1 MAQQIEHQQMTDEQL
16 TNMFIE
22 VQQSIE
28 DMFDRLETNPNTQ
41 IRSMHLIRVNNENEE
56 RTEFVRSEVER
67 DDTEFVRRDFYR
79 TYITQQTAEDNW
91 VYFFRDD
98 ENEVT
103 LNIFSNLYVNDA
115 NQIFDTEQLLR
126 QIGIYIFRFPF
137 FYNNN
142 RQIYDN
148 INRKM
153 LLIHYNTL
161 DYDKAFDEYYR
172 ETYDNY

>member
-1 MAQQIEHQQMTDEQL
+1 MAQQIEHQEMTEEQISNL
-16 TNMFIE
+16 FND

-28 DMFDRLETNPNTQ
+28 EMYDRLDTNPNTLL
-41 IRSMHLIRVNNENEE
+41 RSMHLIRVNNENEE

-126 QIGIYIFRFPF
+126 QIGRYIFSFPIL
-137 FYNNN
+137 YNNN
-142 RQIYDN
+142 REIYYN
-148 INRKM
+148 MNRKM

-161 DYDKAFDEYYR
+161 NYDRAFDEYYR
-172 ETYDNY
+172 ETYDN